1 MTTKRCYFF
10 GPDGADGD
18 AKAKPLLGG
27 KGANL
32 AEMAK
37 MGIPV
42 PPGFTLTT
50 EICLAFQRARGVL
63 DGETRAEVL
72 GSLRRVEALTGRT
85 FGDAS
90 RPLWVSVRS
99 GARASMP
106 GMMDTILNLGMNEA
120 IAEGLARATNNGR
133 FAYDAFRRFIAM
145 YADVVLGVPKHDFE
159 ELLEGPRR
167 EVARTLGM
175 RADTMS
181 VDELRVRVPDHKIG
195 EAALRDDAH
204 RSLALVEKHTGR
216 PFPSDPETQLFEA
229 IGAVFGSWDND
240 RAKTYRKMHDIP
252 DDWGTACTVQAMVFG
267 NLGDTSATGVCFTR
281 DPRTGERRFFGEWL
295 PNAQGEDVVAG
306 VRTPLGITRARGG
319 DDSLEARAPESF
331 AELTRI
337 YQSLEQHYRDM
348 LDIEFTIQEGKLYLL
363 QCRVGGRSGLA
374 EVRTAVEMVKEGLID
389 KRTALL
395 RVSPHKLDELLHP
408 TIDKDAKKTLLA
420 KGLPAGPGA
429 ATGQIVFSADVA
441 EKWAAGGKTVILVRR
456 ETSPEDIHG
465 MKAAAGILTSRGG
478 MTSHAA
484 VVARVIGKCCV
495 AGCSAVTVDYATK
508 TLSVTPPSED
518 GTPSATVVLREGD
531 VVTLSVDDRAGYMF
545 KGEVPMVP
553 ALLTPEYDQL
563 MSWADEV
570 RTMKVRANADKDVD
584 ARSARSFGAEG
595 IGLCRTEHMFFEPDR
610 IGIMRE
616 MIVAETREARVSAL
630 KKLLPMQ
637 RADFLAIFSEMRGL
651 PVTIRLLDPPLHEFL
666 PTSPDQISEVA
677 RLAGSTDE
685 FVRRRTLELHEENPM
700 LGHRGVRLAVT
711 YPEIYAMQI
720 EAILEAACDA
730 RAAGFDVLPEIMIPL
745 AVTRAEL
752 VYVKKLVD
760 EVRTRVFAERG
771 AEVAFAYGTMIELPR
786 AALLAGEIAEVAEF
800 FSFGTNDL
808 TQTTLGLSRDDA
820 GKFLGA
826 YQELGILAKDPFQT
840 IDPLGVGALVELAC
854 AKGKAKRPDI
864 KLGVC
869 GEHGGDPAS
878 IAFFQRAG
886 LAYVS
891 CSPFRVPIARLA
903 AAQAALREAT

>member
-1 MTTKRCYFF
+1 MTKRCYFF

-18 AKAKPLLGG
+18 AAAKPLLGG

-37 MGIPV
+37 LGVPV

-50 EICLAFQRARGVL
+50 GVCHAFGATGAL
-63 DGETRAEVL
+63 DADTMAEVWA
-72 GSLRRVEALTGRT
+72 SLARVEALTGRT

-90 RPLWVSVRS
+90 RPLLVSVRS
-99 GARASMP
+99 GAPASMP
-106 GMMDTILNLGMNEA
+106 GMMDTILNLGMNAE
-120 IAEGLARATNNGR
+120 IVEGLARATGNGR
-133 FAYDAFRRFIAM
+133 FAFDAFRRFIAM
-145 YADVVLGVPKHDFE
+145 YGDVVLGVPKHGFE
-159 ELLEGPRR
+159 ELLDGPRR

-175 RADTMS
+175 RADEMRP
-181 VDELRVRVPDHKIG
+181 DELRVRVPDHRLG
-195 EAALRDDAH
+195 EQALRDIAA
-204 RSLALVEKHTGR
+204 RSLALVEAHTDR
-216 PFPSDPETQLFEA
+216 PFPADPREQLAAA
-229 IGAVFGSWDND
+229 IGAVFRSWDND

-252 DDWGTACTVQAMVFG
+252 ESWGTACTVQAMVFG

-281 DPRTGERRFFGEWL
+281 DPRSGERRFFGEWL

-306 VRTPLGITRARGG
+306 IRTPFGVTRDRAGE
-319 DDSLEARAPESF
+319 DSLEARAPESF
-331 AELTRI
+331 AELVRI
-337 YQSLEQHYRDM
+337 YQSLERRYRDM
-348 LDIEFTIQEGKLYLL
+348 LDIEFTIQEGTLYLL
-363 QCRVGGRSGLA
+363 QCRVGGRSALA

-395 RVSPHKLDELLHP
+395 RVSASKLGELLHP
-408 TIDKDAKKTLLA
+408 TIDLDAQKTLLA

-429 ATGQIVFSADVA
+429 ATGQIVFSADLA
-441 EKWAAGGKTVILVRR
+441 ERWAAAGREVILVRR

-465 MKAAAGILTSRGG
+465 MKAANGILTSRGG

-495 AGCSAVTVDYATK
+495 AGCSSVHVDYASK
-508 TLSVTPPSED
+508 TLTVTPPGED
-518 GTPSATVVLREGD
+518 GAPREAVVLREGD
-531 VVTLSVDDRAGYMF
+531 VVTLSVDDRAGCMW

-553 ALLTPEYDQL
+553 ARLTAEYHEL
-563 MSWADEV
+563 MSWADEA
-570 RTMKVRANADKDVD
+570 RTMKVRANADKDSD
-584 ARSARSFGAEG
+584 ARTARNYGAEG
-595 IGLCRTEHMFFEPDR
+595 VGLCRTEHMFFDPDR
-610 IGIMRE
+610 IGAMRA
-616 MIVAETREARVSAL
+616 MIVADTKEARTAAL
-630 KKLLPMQ
+630 AQLLPMQ
-637 RADFLAIFSEMRGL
+637 RADFVKIFAEMRGL

-666 PTSPDQISEVA
+666 PTSPEQMKDVA
-677 RLAGSTDE
+677 ALTGATPE
-685 FVRRRTLELHEENPM
+685 HIAARTAALHEANPM

-730 RAAGFDVLPEIMIPL
+730 RDAGGEVEPEIMIPL

-760 EVRTRVFAERG
+760 EVSARVFARRG
-771 AEVAFAYGTMIELPR
+771 ALPFAYGTMIELPR
-786 AALLAGEIAEVAEF
+786 AALLAGELAEVAEF

-808 TQTTLGLSRDDA
+808 TQTTLGLSRDDSDR
-820 GKFLGA
+820 FLGA

-854 AKGKAKRPDI
+854 VNGKAKRPDL

-878 IAFFQRAG
+878 IEFFQRAG

-891 CSPFRVPIARLA
+891 CSPMRVPIARLA
-903 AAQAALREAT
+903 AAQSALRASG